1 MIFGFPTIDRAQPI
15 GPAHASSRIKRS
27 NRGARDAHPT
37 AVPGGA
43 LAFQRMFTRLG
54 CQGRPPQFA
63 VEFYPYANLSH
74 TIRLRDDHATARLS
88 DVLRGAPLDVLEATA
103 AVLLGRLYNKRVPHE
118 LADRYRHFCAAPSTE
133 RRIRRLRQDRARR
146 PTLPARG
153 RTHDLAPLFA
163 ELNARYFDGVL
174 HQPALAWSA
183 RIWRRQ
189 LGCFDPGLDLIVINA
204 RLDRPGTPQYVV
216 ESILFHEM
224 LHVKHPLRVARCTLE
239 IHSSEFR
246 REEKRYAHYERA
258 RQYLKH
264 MR

>member
-1 MIFGFPTIDRAQPI
+1 VNQTNFTFRPQPDGATRSTRA
-15 GPAHASSRIKRS
+15 GRAA
-27 NRGARDAHPT
+27 ARDGEAA

-74 TIRLRDDHATARLS
+74 TIRLRDDRADARLS
-88 DVLRGAPLDVLEATA
+88 DVLRGAPLGVIEATA
-103 AVLLGRLYNKRVPHE
+103 AVLLGRLYRKRVPHE
-118 LADRYRHFCAAPSTE
+118 LVHLYRQFSAAPSTE
-133 RRIRRLRQDRARR
+133 RRIRRLRRHRARR

-153 RTHDLAPLFA
+153 QTHDLAPLFTA
-163 ELNARYFDGVL
+163 LNRHYFGGRL
-174 HQPALAWSA
+174 HRPGLAWSA

-189 LGCFDPGLDLIVINA
+189 LGCFDPGLDLIVLNV

-224 LHVKHPLRVARCTLE
+224 LHVKHPLRVARCGLE
-239 IHSSEFR
+239 IHSLEFR
-246 REEKRYAHYERA
+246 REEKRFLHYESA
-258 RQYLKH
+258 RRYLKR